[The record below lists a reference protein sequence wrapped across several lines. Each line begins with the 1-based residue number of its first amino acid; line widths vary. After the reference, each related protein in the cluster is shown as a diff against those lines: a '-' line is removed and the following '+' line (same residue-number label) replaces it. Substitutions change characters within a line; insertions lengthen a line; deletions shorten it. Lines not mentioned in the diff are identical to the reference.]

1 MTTPALDGTAT
12 VRDLLFGEA
21 RSGPTGA
28 LAESLRRNGTVRA
41 HVPGAAGLNAVLE
54 HELAAKADELL
65 STNLADVA
73 IAGWKRYDALRQAA
87 RRTLDAPTTEEIVAL
102 VGHTIES
109 SQRPR
114 IEVFVDGT
122 SIATINIDLTITFAL
137 SGVLAVV
144 RQGWL
149 TGVRTG
155 RFTVSASLA
164 AQQAVLAERKRPFDL
179 PGAIWLRH
187 GVPLL
192 AGEPDAPNAGAP
204 VGIWRR

>member
-1 MTTPALDGTAT
+1 MTTTALDGNST

-21 RSGPTGA
+21 RSGPTTA
-28 LAESLRRNGTVRA
+28 LGDSLRRNGTVRA
-41 HVPGAAGLNAVLE
+41 HVPGPAGFNALVE
-54 HELAAKADELL
+54 HEVAAKTDDLL

-73 IAGWKRYDALRQAA
+73 IGGWKRYQALRQAA

-102 VGHTIES
+102 AAHTIEW
-109 SQRPR
+109 SQRPAV
-114 IEVFVDGT
+114 EVFIDGT
-122 SIATINIDLTITFAL
+122 SIATINIELKITFAI
-137 SGVLAVV
+137 SGVLTVV

-155 RFTVSASLA
+155 TFTVKGSLA
-164 AQQAVLAERKRPFDL
+164 AQQTVLAERHRPFDL

-192 AGEPDAPNAGAP
+192 TGDAAP
-204 VGIWRR
+204 GSAPLSMTP